1 MSACGKAALQTQKRK
16 TVNPGILRAFLFF
29 LFLLCGGKSWSQS
42 YKAFDWE
49 GGVFLG
55 GANYSGDINPAPG
68 PRMGDTRLSL
78 GVSGRIQWSPK
89 WWLRTNFAYGR
100 LRGDDLDFP
109 QRQDRGYR
117 FSSNVI
123 DLTLIAEYEPLGRDR
138 FYVNKTGDVVM
149 DRLLSPYAMAGFG
162 FVYMNIE
169 RDFSRMADKGVQDK
183 ISADLRKGSA
193 LLSPVFPIGVGV
205 KYDLDTRYTLAAEAG
220 FRVPFSD
227 YIDGISQ
234 AASPRAN
241 DVYMFSGLFLYY
253 RF

>member
-1 MSACGKAALQTQKRK
+1 MTKKK
-16 TVNPGILRAFLFF
+16 TVHPVILRIAFF
-29 LFLLCGGKSWSQS
+29 LVLLLCSALGWSQS

-55 GANYSGDINPAPG
+55 GANYSGDINPVPG

-78 GVSGRIQWSPK
+78 GVSGRIQWTPK

-100 LRGDDLDFP
+100 LRGDDLNFP
-109 QRQDRGYR
+109 QRRDRGYR

-138 FYVNKTGDVVM
+138 FYVNKTGEVVM
-149 DRLLSPYAMAGFG
+149 DRLWSPYAMAGFG

-169 RDFSRMADKGVQDK
+169 RDFSRMADQGIQDK

-193 LLSPVFPIGVGV
+193 LLSPVFPIGLGL